1 MSATITTRAPE
12 SIALRPETFRLPP
25 PGQSDKFFGFSR
37 SYFYQGEKR
46 GYWKLIRIRDEGR
59 ERGVTL
65 VPYQAVAEFV
75 RSQMKA
81 QNGEAK

>member
-1 MSATITTRAPE
+1 MSGRIATPTPE
-12 SIALRPETFRLPP
+12 SIALRPETFRLPK

-65 VPYQAVAEFV
+65 VSYRQVEAFV
-75 RSQMKA
+75 HAQMKA
-81 QNGEAK
+81 QDGEAK